1 MNKFLRLRYLLSAY
15 VVMLIVMF
23 LLPSFSVEGYSV
35 LKNTTSHLGAQNAPY
50 AWVMNVVF
58 FMLGAVCILEGWLHL
73 NRFWFQKLILTVFG
87 LGLILTGI
95 FQHAPINPGIPFNA
109 LEDSL
114 HSVMATVVG
123 FSFTILAFSA
133 IFIAKSH
140 ISRFL
145 ALFSGCMAV
154 IFSVLMFSL
163 TDFTGILQ
171 RLMFIFSFA
180 WLIFFLEEARAGKT
194 PAH

>member
-1 MNKFLRLRYLLSAY
+1 M
-15 VVMLIVMF
+15 
-23 LLPSFSVEGYSV
+23 
-35 LKNTTSHLGAQNAPY
+35 
-50 AWVMNVVF
+50 
-58 FMLGAVCILEGWLHL
+58 
-73 NRFWFQKLILTVFG
+73 
-87 LGLILTGI
+87 ILTGI
-95 FQHAPINPGIPFNA
+95 FQHAPINPGVPFNA

-140 ISRFL
+140 ISRIL
-145 ALFSGCMAV
+145 ALISGCLAV
-154 IFSVLMFSL
+154 IFSVLMFNL

-180 WLIFFLEEARAGKT
+180 WLIIFLEEAKAGKT